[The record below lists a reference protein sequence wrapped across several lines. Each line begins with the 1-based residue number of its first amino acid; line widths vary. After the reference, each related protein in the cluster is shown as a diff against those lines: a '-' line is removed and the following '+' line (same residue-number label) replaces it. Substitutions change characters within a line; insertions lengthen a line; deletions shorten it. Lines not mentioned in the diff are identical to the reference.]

1 MSDGVINLSKVSI
14 IIAEDQSLIR
24 DGLAAILDMEDN
36 YTVVARTSDGL
47 AAIEQVRIHQPQ
59 LLLIDIHMPVL
70 NGLEAGKQI
79 LTEFPQT
86 KVLFLTTF
94 EDEEYMIEALRIGAA
109 GFLIKGMHTDS
120 ILATI
125 EECLAG
131 RISYPASIQAHLI
144 QALQQSNSLELLPQQ
159 TNAESSLEMKANQ
172 ADTEQL
178 QLALWNKLTEQE
190 RKIASKLKQGK
201 SNQVI
206 AQELFLTTG
215 TVKNYLYSIY
225 KKLGVNSRSEAIAFL
240 YNYDL

>member
-1 MSDGVINLSKVSI
+1 MSKVSI

-24 DGLAAILDMEDN
+24 DGLAAILDMEEQ
-36 YTVVARTSDGL
+36 YKVVAKTSDGL
-47 AAIEQVRIHQPQ
+47 STLEQVRIHQPQ

-79 LTEFPQT
+79 LEEFPGT
-86 KVLFLTTF
+86 KVLYLTTF
-94 EDEEYMIEALRIGAA
+94 EDEEYMLEALRIGAA

-120 ILATI
+120 ILSTI

-144 QALQQSNSLELLPQQ
+144 QVLQQSNSLEFLG
-159 TNAESSLEMKANQ
+159 
-172 ADTEQL
+172 
-178 QLALWNKLTEQE
+178 QLAATEVSSENSTNHTITKQEPPSTSHLTLWNKLTEQE

-206 AQELFLTTG
+206 AKELFLTTG

-225 KKLGVNSRSEAIAFL
+225 RKLEVNNRAEAIAFL

>member
-1 MSDGVINLSKVSI
+1 N
-14 IIAEDQSLIR
+14 
-24 DGLAAILDMEDN
+24 
-36 YTVVARTSDGL
+36 
-47 AAIEQVRIHQPQ
+47 
-59 LLLIDIHMPVL
+59 
-70 NGLEAGKQI
+70 
-79 LTEFPQT
+79 
-86 KVLFLTTF
+86 
-94 EDEEYMIEALRIGAA
+94 EEYMIEALRIGAA

-225 KKLGVNSRSEAIAFL
+225 KKLGVNSR
-240 YNYDL
+240 

>member
-1 MSDGVINLSKVSI
+1 MSKVSI

-47 AAIEQVRIHQPQ
+47 AAIEQVRIHKPQ

>member
-47 AAIEQVRIHQPQ
+47 AAIEQVRIHKPQ

>member
-1 MSDGVINLSKVSI
+1 MSKVSI

-24 DGLAAILDMEDN
+24 DGMAAILDMEEQ
-36 YTVVARTSDGL
+36 YKVVAKTSDGIST
-47 AAIEQVRIHQPQ
+47 IEQVRIHQPQ
-59 LLLIDIHMPVL
+59 LLLLDIHMPVL

-79 LTEFPQT
+79 LEEFPGT
-86 KVLFLTTF
+86 KVLYLTTF
-94 EDEEYMIEALRIGAA
+94 EDEEYMLEALRIGAA

-131 RISYPASIQAHLI
+131 RISYPGSVQAHLM
-144 QALQQSNSLELLPQQ
+144 QALQQSNAIDFLGQQ
-159 TNAESSLEMKANQ
+159 AATGVS
-172 ADTEQL
+172 TEHSIDHTSNGDEAASTSHL
-178 QLALWNKLTEQE
+178 TLWNKLTEQE

-206 AQELFLTTG
+206 AKELFLTTG

-225 KKLGVNSRSEAIAFL
+225 RKLEVNNRAEAIAFL